1 MLIKTENMRT
11 FQNTTAIQSQN
22 LHSGQKVRADV
33 VLGSPSAN
41 CSGVGICRVMARGAG
56 PEITCPK
63 VPTLVSF
70 TKAGKI
76 RFEFDKKSMEGRYM
90 RRHFRWALFQ
100 VFEHYII
107 PHSVLGAVKLEK
119 RTINPGI
126 YSVLEVGDRLI
137 VDF

>member
-41 CSGVGICRVMARGAG
+41 CSGVGICRVMAHGAG
-56 PEITCPK
+56 AEISCPN